1 MCCDVK
7 ELNPAPRD
15 AGYTLSGTKALTE
28 IMVLQYKTASDL
40 KVIVK
45 STTVLLQRNIRK
57 YTLTSPGGNI
67 YKLIT
72 SRHTGE
78 GIRVYHTFDISENLS
93 H

>member
-15 AGYTLSGTKALTE
+15 AGYTSSSTRALTE
-28 IMVLQYKTASDL
+28 IMVLQFKTSSDL
-40 KVIVK
+40 KVIVN
-45 STTVLLQRNIRK
+45 STTVLLQRNIHK
-57 YTLTSPGGNI
+57 YTLTSPEGNI
-67 YKLIT
+67 HKQIT
-72 SRHTGE
+72 SRHTGK